1 MLLGFLAQLRSFYD
15 MKHATTALLLLF
27 GAGLARADFSFEHN
41 EHTYKVVTTPATWT
55 AAQAAA
61 SDMQLNGESGYL
73 VVIDSAEENEA
84 IISALQAQLS
94 SSDFDNTRAEDGGD
108 AAYLWIGASDAISEG
123 VWLWD
128 NTQQQF
134 WAGDFNGSPVNGLY
148 NNWGV
153 EPDNA
158 GNQDAAGIGLEA
170 WPTDF
175 GDLGI
180 GGQWNDLDTNNSLYY
195 IVEFDTPAATFALSL
210 EEPSSGQIYSGIG
223 NLRGWAL
230 SSESVDRVEVY
241 IDGNFAYNAPYG
253 GPRGDVANAFPDVD
267 GARQSG
273 FSLAFSYSNLGFGE
287 HTIMVRAVDGFGSV
301 IERSATFDVVAF
313 HKPFIAP
320 ADTVDFSQAIM
331 TPEGDAIRVQNAQID
346 GVFYDLLM
354 KWRPAEQGL
363 EIIEIDQLTSAP

>member
-1 MLLGFLAQLRSFYD
+1 

-223 NLRGWAL
+223 NLRGWAVAQG
-230 SSESVDRVEVY
+230 SIARVQIF
-241 IDGNFAYNAPYG
+241 IDGEYVFDAPYG
-253 GPRGDVANAFPDVD
+253 GRRPDVGGSFPDINNSEN
-267 GARQSG
+267 SG
-273 FSLAFSYSNLGFGE
+273 FSLAFNYGDLSAGE
-287 HTIMVRAVDGFGSV
+287 HTVRAVAETAGGETISSEATMNVIRFGTS
-301 IERSATFDVVAF
+301 
-313 HKPFIAP
+313 FISDP
-320 ADTVDFSQAIM
+320 ADVDVSTAQCSISNNQLNIVDALILGIETDLTLEWRTASQGFELI
-331 TPEGDAIRVQNAQID
+331 GIQ
-346 GVFYDLLM
+346 
-354 KWRPAEQGL
+354 
-363 EIIEIDQLTSAP
+363 